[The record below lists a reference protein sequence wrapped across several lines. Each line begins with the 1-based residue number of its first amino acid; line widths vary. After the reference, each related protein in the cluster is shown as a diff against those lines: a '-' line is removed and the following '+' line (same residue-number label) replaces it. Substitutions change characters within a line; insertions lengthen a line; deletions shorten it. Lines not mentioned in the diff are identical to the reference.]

1 MCTRVT
7 LRFLTA
13 ALLSAFLLLP
23 RAVMPAQVS
32 QPDYWPQWRGPEA
45 TGVAPDADPPATWSE
60 TANIRWKVPIPGRG
74 SGSPIVWGDKVFVLT
89 AVSDTGQAVE
99 GVMHHFIVMAL
110 DRATGEVVWRQVAR
124 EEAPHEATHRQ
135 NGTYASASPV
145 TDGEVLIANFESRGM
160 YAYDLDGNLIWSKD
174 LGDKHMRNQF
184 GEGST
189 PALHGNTLVHVW
201 DQLGGQSFV
210 IALDKRTG
218 EELWRR
224 DREEIDTW
232 ATPLIVEVNGRAQ
245 AIVPAMERIES
256 YDLETGEIVW
266 ESDGLTM
273 NVIPSPVYE
282 DGLAILMSGYRGNA
296 VKAIDLS
303 KAHGDITGTDAI
315 VWSYDRD
322 TPYVPSPLLY
332 DGILYMLKSNNG
344 ILTAFNARTGDIY
357 YGTQRLDGI
366 GEVFSSPVGAGGR
379 VYITS
384 RDGHTLVL
392 RNGETFEVLGSNSL
406 DDGFDASPAI
416 AGGEIYMRGYNN
428 LYCIAED

>member
-1 MCTRVT
+1 V
-7 LRFLTA
+7 
-13 ALLSAFLLLP
+13 
-23 RAVMPAQVS
+23 
-32 QPDYWPQWRGPEA
+32 
-45 TGVAPDADPPATWSE
+45 
-60 TANIRWKVPIPGRG
+60 
-74 SGSPIVWGDKVFVLT
+74 
-89 AVSDTGQAVE
+89 
-99 GVMHHFIVMAL
+99 
-110 DRATGEVVWRQVAR
+110 
-124 EEAPHEATHRQ
+124 
-135 NGTYASASPV
+135 
-145 TDGEVLIANFESRGM
+145 
-160 YAYDLDGNLIWSKD
+160 
-174 LGDKHMRNQF
+174 
-184 GEGST
+184 
-189 PALHGNTLVHVW
+189 
-201 DQLGGQSFV
+201 
-210 IALDKRTG
+210 ALDKSTG
-218 EELWRR
+218 EELWRTE
-224 DREEIDTW
+224 REEIDTW
-232 ATPLIVEVNGRAQ
+232 ATPLVVEVNGRAQ

-256 YDLETGEIVW
+256 YDLETGDIVW

-296 VKAIDLS
+296 VKAIDLAR
-303 KAHGDITGTDAI
+303 AHGDITGTDAI

-344 ILTAFNARTGDIY
+344 ILTAFNARTGEIY

-428 LYCIAED
+428 LYCIAEG